1 MTTAQKSKRSG
12 PRSNKGA
19 DSARATARRAAV
31 AAPGAA
37 EGTGVPVVGIGAS
50 AGGIEALNR
59 FFDAMPGDSGLAFVI
74 VLHLDPT
81 HESELAAIIGRH
93 TSMPVVEIADGMSIE
108 ANSVYVIAPD
118 RSLTIH
124 GDRLR
129 LSEPVEPRGHRH
141 PVDVLFASLADQR
154 RERAIAIV
162 LSGTGS
168 NGTQGLKEI
177 RAGGGLTLAQDPET
191 ARFDGMPRAAIAAG
205 AADHVFAPDKLPGA
219 LLRYVRHG
227 YMAAPDALDS
237 STADGQLALDP
248 VLAILRTQSGHDFR
262 NYKRS
267 TLQRRIH
274 RRMGLGSIPTL
285 TDYTDRLRKD
295 PKEIVALVADLMIS
309 VSGFF
314 RDREA
319 WQALDDVVLAHLL
332 TEQKADMELRFW
344 VPACATGE
352 EAYSLAMLAAERA
365 ESLRKPLSLK
375 IFATDS
381 QEDNLRIAR
390 EGIYPAAAAAAIGPE
405 RLRRF
410 FEALDAS
417 YQVKKNLRE
426 LIVFAPQNLLRD
438 PPYSRLD
445 LITCRNLLIYLE
457 PEAQK
462 RVIALFHFAL
472 REGGHL
478 FLGNAETVG
487 RAEDLFDT
495 VSKKWRIYRRL
506 GPTRHDIVSFPTPG
520 ASARLEQTQQPEEA
534 PARALDLARRA
545 LLERYAPAS
554 VLVDQ
559 NARILYF
566 HGPTGD
572 YLVQP
577 SGEPTRDLL
586 AMAREGLRLGL
597 RGALRRAAATRENV
611 TFGAQ
616 VQQGKTVRPVSVIV
630 APLPSQPA
638 AGLLLVSFEPTAEPT
653 APAQI
658 SLRRSKRAK
667 DGGDAA
673 SRHAL
678 EEELRATRA
687 ELQSTIEQMNS
698 AVEAQKA
705 ANEEITS
712 VNEELQSTNEE
723 LEASK
728 EELQSYNE
736 ELHTVNNQLQ
746 HKIRELEDITDDQTN
761 LLAGTETATLFLDE
775 VYQIKWFSPASKE
788 LLDLMP
794 SDIGRPLRSF
804 APRFADPNLL
814 RDAETVLTQ
823 LTHIESEV
831 RSDKGKWYLRRMFP
845 YRTKDN
851 RIAGLVLTFTD
862 ITERK
867 RAEDA
872 INEERLYAQA
882 IVETIRQPLLILDA
896 DLRVRSANR
905 AFYALFQ
912 VEQEATENEM
922 VYELG
927 NRQWDIP
934 PLRTLLEEILPEN
947 KEVQD
952 FRVDHQFEG
961 LGERTML
968 LNARKLSR
976 EGRRDLIL
984 LAIEDI
990 TVRSQAEA
998 HRDLLIAEMNH
1009 RVKNVL
1015 ATVQSIASQT
1025 LLQSPSPESFK
1036 TAYFGRLRALAR
1048 AHDLL
1053 VDEGWAGADIRQL
1066 VRGTLRPYR
1075 SEQIEADGPAL
1086 AVRPKAGVALV
1097 MILHELATNANK
1109 YGALSAPSGTLR
1121 IAWRRQDLDGQ
1132 SQVQLDWIETGGPL
1146 VTPPSRRGFGS
1157 DLIERGTAYELR
1169 GKAVLDYR
1177 EEGVHCTLTFPWE
1190 APPSKNSEE

>member
-1 MTTAQKSKRSG
+1 MTPRKSKGYG
-12 PRSNKGA
+12 PRAKKLGA
-19 DSARATARRAAV
+19 DSVHASVDARA
-31 AAPGAA
+31 GAKK
-37 EGTGVPVVGIGAS
+37 TGVPVAGIGAS

-59 FFDAMPGDSGLAFVI
+59 FFDVMPADSGLAFVV

-81 HESELAAIIGRH
+81 HESELASIIGRH
-93 TSMPVVEIADGMSIE
+93 TSMPVAEIADGMPIK

-118 RSLTIH
+118 KSLTLH
-124 GDRLR
+124 GDRLI

-168 NGTQGLKEI
+168 NGTQGLKEVQ
-177 RAGGGLTLAQDPET
+177 AGGGLTLAQDPET

-205 AADHVFAPDKLPGA
+205 AADHVFAPEKLPDA
-219 LLRYVRHG
+219 LLRYIRHG
-227 YMAAPDALDS
+227 YMAAPDALD
-237 STADGQLALDP
+237 TNRADGQLALDP
-248 VLAILRTQSGHDFR
+248 VLAALRTHSGHDFR

-274 RRMGLGSIPTL
+274 RRMGLGSISTL
-285 TDYTDRLRKD
+285 ADYADRLRAD
-295 PKEIVALVADLMIS
+295 PKEIRALITDLLIS
-309 VSGFF
+309 VSSFF

-319 WQALDDVVLAHLL
+319 WQALDDIVLTPLL
-332 TEQKADMELRFW
+332 TEQKGDTELRFW

-352 EAYSLAMLAAERA
+352 EAYSLAMLATERA

-381 QEDNLRIAR
+381 REDNLQIAR

-410 FEALDAS
+410 FEVLEGS
-417 YQVKKNLRE
+417 YQVRKNLRE
-426 LIVFAPQNLLRD
+426 LVVFAQQNLLRD
-438 PPYSRLD
+438 PPFSRLD

-472 REGGHL
+472 REDGHL
-478 FLGNAETVG
+478 LLGNAETVG
-487 RAEDLFDT
+487 RSEDLFEI

-506 GPTRHDIVSFPTPG
+506 GPTRHDIVSFPTLG
-520 ASARLEQTQQPEEA
+520 ASARLEQTQQTENQEQP

-554 VLVDQ
+554 VLVDR
-559 NARILYF
+559 NGRILYF

-572 YLVQP
+572 YLIQP

-586 AMAREGLRLGL
+586 AMAREGLRPGL
-597 RGALRRAAATRENV
+597 RSAIRKALETRESV
-611 TFGAQ
+611 TFGAE
-616 VQQGKTVRPVSVIV
+616 VQQGKTVRPVSITITRL
-630 APLPSQPA
+630 ASQPTT
-638 AGLLLVSFEPTAEPT
+638 GLLLVSFEPSAEPK
-653 APAQI
+653 APAQM
-658 SLRRSKRAK
+658 SRGRSKRATQ
-667 DGGDAA
+667 GGDAA

-687 ELQSTIEQMNS
+687 ELQTTIEQMDS
-698 AVEAQKA
+698 VVEQQKA

-723 LEASK
+723 LETSK

-736 ELHTVNNQLQ
+736 ELHTINNQLQ

-775 VYQIKWFSPASKE
+775 DHQIKWFSPASKD
-788 LLDLMP
+788 LLDLVP

-804 APRFADPNLL
+804 APKFADPNLM

-823 LTHIESEV
+823 LTRIESEV
-831 RSDKGKWYLRRMFP
+831 RSNDGKWYLRRLVP
-845 YRTKDN
+845 YRTSNK
-851 RIAGLVLTFTD
+851 RIAGIVLTFTD

-867 RAEDA
+867 RAADA
-872 INEERLYAQA
+872 VDEERLYAQA
-882 IVETIRQPLLILDA
+882 IVETIRQPLLVLDA
-896 DLRVRSANR
+896 ELRVRSANR
-905 AFYALFQ
+905 AFYALFE
-912 VEQEATENEM
+912 VEPEATEGKRIF
-922 VYELG
+922 ELG
-927 NRQWDIP
+927 NGQWDIL
-934 PLRTLLEEILPEN
+934 PLRKLLEQLLPETR
-947 KEVQD
+947 EVEN
-952 FRVDHQFEG
+952 FRVDTLFETIG
-961 LGERTML
+961 QRTML

-976 EGRRDLIL
+976 EGREDLIL
-984 LAIEDI
+984 LAIED
-990 TVRSQAEA
+990 TSARSHAEG
-998 HRDLLIAEMNH
+998 HRDVLIRELSH

-1015 ATVQSIASQT
+1015 ATAQAIASQT
-1025 LLQSPSPESFK
+1025 LSRSGSLEIFQ
-1036 TAYFGRLRALAR
+1036 TAYLGRLRALAR

-1053 VDEGWAGADIRQL
+1053 VGEGWAGADLGQL
-1066 VRGTLRPYR
+1066 VRLTLRPYP
-1075 SEQIEADGPAL
+1075 SEQIVAEGPAL
-1086 AVRPKAGVALV
+1086 TMRPKAGVALV
-1097 MILHELATNANK
+1097 MILHELATNAIK
-1109 YGALSAPSGTLR
+1109 YGALSAPSGTVS
-1121 IAWRRQDLDGQ
+1121 IAWRTQDMDGS
-1132 SQVQLDWIETGGPL
+1132 SQVRLDWIEKGGPL
-1146 VTPPSRRGFGS
+1146 VKPPSRRGFGS
-1157 DLIERGTAYELR
+1157 ELIERGIPYELR

-1177 EEGVHCTLTFPWE
+1177 EEGFRCTLSFPWE
-1190 APPSKNSEE
+1190 EAPLTKTGKE

>member
-1 MTTAQKSKRSG
+1 
-12 PRSNKGA
+12 
-19 DSARATARRAAV
+19 
-31 AAPGAA
+31 
-37 EGTGVPVVGIGAS
+37 VVGIGAS

-59 FFDAMPGDSGLAFVI
+59 FFDAMPGNSGLAFVI

-81 HESELAAIIGRH
+81 HASELAPIISRH
-93 TSMPVVEIADGMSIE
+93 TTMPVVEIADGMPIE
-108 ANSVYVIAPD
+108 ANCAYVIAPD
-118 RSLTIH
+118 KSLTID

-129 LSEPVEPRGHRH
+129 LSEPAEPRGHRH

-177 RAGGGLTLAQDPET
+177 QASGGLTLAQDPDT
-191 ARFDGMPRAAIAAG
+191 ARFNGMPRAAIAAG
-205 AADHVFAPDKLPGA
+205 AADHVFAPDKLPEA
-219 LLRYVRHG
+219 LLRYVGHG

-237 STADGQLALDP
+237 RAPDSQLALDP
-248 VLAILRTQSGHDFR
+248 VLAVLRTHSGHDFR

-274 RRMGLGSIPTL
+274 RRMGLGGMPTL
-285 TDYTDRLRKD
+285 ADYTDRLHTD
-295 PKEIVALVADLMIS
+295 PKEIRALISDLMIS

-319 WQALDDVVLAHLL
+319 WQALDDIVLAPLL
-332 TEQKADMELRFW
+332 TQQKADIELRLW

-390 EGIYPAAAAAAIGPE
+390 EGIYPAAATTAIGPA

-410 FEALDAS
+410 FDALDGS
-417 YQVKKNLRE
+417 YQVKKTLRE

-438 PPYSRLD
+438 PPFSHLD

-462 RVIALFHFAL
+462 QVIALFHFAL
-472 REGGHL
+472 RQDGHL

-487 RAEDLFDT
+487 RTEDLFDT

-506 GPTRHDIVSFPTPG
+506 GLTRQDIVSFPSLG
-520 ASARLEQTQQPEEA
+520 ASARLDQAQQPAKEEA

-554 VLVDQ
+554 VLIDQ
-559 NARILYF
+559 KGRILYF
-566 HGPTGD
+566 HGPTAD

-597 RGALRRAAATRENV
+597 RGALRQAAQSHQSV

-616 VQQGKTVRPVSVIV
+616 VRDGKTVRPVSVTV
-630 APLPSQPA
+630 VPLSSQPA
-638 AGLLLVSFEPTAEPT
+638 AGLLLVSFEPAAEPT

-658 SLRRSKRAK
+658 SPRRSKRAQRG
-667 DGGDAA
+667 DDAA

-687 ELQSTIEQMNS
+687 ELQSTIEQMDS
-698 AVEAQKA
+698 AVEQQKA

-723 LEASK
+723 LETSK

-736 ELHTVNNQLQ
+736 ELHTINNQLQ

-761 LLAGTETATLFLDE
+761 LLAGTETATLFLDGE
-775 VYQIKWFSPASKE
+775 YQIKWFSPASKD
-788 LLDLMP
+788 LLDLVP

-804 APRFADPNLL
+804 APKFADPNLL
-814 RDAETVLTQ
+814 PDAETVLTQ
-823 LTHIESEV
+823 LTRIESEV
-831 RSDKGKWYLRRMFP
+831 RSDEGKWYLRRLFP
-845 YRTKDN
+845 YRTKGN
-851 RIAGLVLTFTD
+851 RIAGIVLTLTD

-867 RAEDA
+867 QATDA
-872 INEERLYAQA
+872 VNKGRLYAQA
-882 IVETIRQPLLILDA
+882 IVETIRQPLLVLDA

-912 VEQEATENEM
+912 VEQEMTENKR

-927 NRQWDIP
+927 NGQWDIP
-934 PLRTLLEEILPEN
+934 ALRTLLEEVLAEN
-947 KEVQD
+947 KEVED
-952 FRVDHQFEG
+952 FRVDHLFEA
-961 LGERTML
+961 LGRRTML
-968 LNARKLSR
+968 VNARKLSR
-976 EGRRDLIL
+976 DGRRDLIL

-998 HRDLLIAEMNH
+998 HRDVLIREMNH

-1015 ATVQSIASQT
+1015 ATVQAIASQT
-1025 LLQSPSPESFK
+1025 LRRSASLESFQD
-1036 TAYFGRLRALAR
+1036 AYVGRLHALAR

-1053 VDEGWAGADIRQL
+1053 VDEGWANAEIGQL
-1066 VRGTLRPYR
+1066 VRMTLRPYR
-1075 SEQIEADGPAL
+1075 GAQVEAEGPSL
-1086 AVRPKAGVALV
+1086 TVRPQAGVTLA
-1097 MILHELATNANK
+1097 MILHELATNAAK
-1109 YGALSAPSGTLR
+1109 YGALSVPTGTVSITWASDNR
-1121 IAWRRQDLDGQ
+1121 DGQ
-1132 SQVQLDWIETGGPL
+1132 SQIQLNWIETGGPP
-1146 VTPPSRRGFGS
+1146 VAPPSRRGFGS
-1157 DLIERGTAYELR
+1157 TLIERGTDNDMH

-1177 EEGVHCTLTFPWE
+1177 AEGLRCTLRFPLE
-1190 APPSKNSEE
+1190 AARPRYTRED

>member
-1 MTTAQKSKRSG
+1 MTTRRSKGTG
-12 PRSNKGA
+12 PRSEKVSA
-19 DSARATARRAAV
+19 DSARASVDARAA
-31 AAPGAA
+31 AKDA
-37 EGTGVPVVGIGAS
+37 GVPVVGIGAS

-59 FFDAMPGDSGLAFVI
+59 FFDAMPADSGLAFVV

-81 HESELAAIIGRH
+81 RESELASIIGRH
-93 TSMPVVEIADGMSIE
+93 TSMPVAEIADGMPIK

-118 RSLTIH
+118 KSLTVH

-129 LSEPVEPRGHRH
+129 LSEPAEPRGHRH

-168 NGTQGLKEI
+168 NGTQGLKEVQ
-177 RAGGGLTLAQDPET
+177 AGGGLTLAQDPET

-205 AADHVFAPDKLPGA
+205 AADHVFAPEKLPDA
-219 LLRYVRHG
+219 LLRYIRHG
-227 YMAAPDALDS
+227 YMAAPDALD
-237 STADGQLALDP
+237 TNTTDGQLALDP
-248 VLAILRTQSGHDFR
+248 VLAVLRTHSGHDFR

-274 RRMGLGSIPTL
+274 RRMGLESISTL
-285 TDYTDRLRKD
+285 PDYADRLRAD
-295 PKEIVALVADLMIS
+295 PKEIRALITDLLIS
-309 VSGFF
+309 VSSFF

-319 WQALDDVVLAHLL
+319 WQALDDIVLTPLL
-332 TEQKADMELRFW
+332 TEQKGDTELRFW

-352 EAYSLAMLAAERA
+352 EAYSLAMLATERA

-381 QEDNLRIAR
+381 REDNLQIAR
-390 EGIYPAAAAAAIGPE
+390 EGIYPAAAAAAIAPE

-410 FEALDAS
+410 FEALDGS
-417 YQVKKNLRE
+417 YQVRKTLRE
-426 LIVFAPQNLLRD
+426 LVVFAPQNLLRD
-438 PPYSRLD
+438 PPFSRLD

-472 REGGHL
+472 REDGHL
-478 FLGNAETVG
+478 LLGNAETVG
-487 RAEDLFDT
+487 RTEDLFEI

-506 GPTRHDIVSFPTPG
+506 GPTRHDIVSFPTLG
-520 ASARLEQTQQPEEA
+520 ASARLEQTQQPAKQET
-534 PARALDLARRA
+534 PARAFDLARRA

-554 VLVDQ
+554 VLVDR
-559 NARILYF
+559 NGRILYF

-572 YLVQP
+572 YLIQP

-586 AMAREGLRLGL
+586 AMAREGLRPGL
-597 RGALRRAAATRENV
+597 RSAMRKALETRESV
-611 TFGAQ
+611 TFGAE
-616 VQQGKTVRPVSVIV
+616 VQQGETVRPVSITITRL
-630 APLPSQPA
+630 ASQPT
-638 AGLLLVSFEPTAEPT
+638 AGLLLVSFEPSAEPK

-658 SLRRSKRAK
+658 SQARSKRATH
-667 DGGDAA
+667 GGDAA
-673 SRHAL
+673 SRRAL

-687 ELQSTIEQMNS
+687 ELQTTIEQMDS
-698 AVEAQKA
+698 VVEQQKA

-723 LEASK
+723 LETSK

-736 ELHTVNNQLQ
+736 ELHTINNQLQ

-775 VYQIKWFSPASKE
+775 DHQIKWFSPASKE
-788 LLDLMP
+788 LLDLVP

-804 APRFADPNLL
+804 APKFADPNLM

-823 LTHIESEV
+823 LTRIESEV
-831 RSDKGKWYLRRMFP
+831 RSDDGKWYLRRLVP
-845 YRTKDN
+845 YRTSNN
-851 RIAGLVLTFTD
+851 RIAGIVLTFTD

-867 RAEDA
+867 RAADA
-872 INEERLYAQA
+872 VDEERLYAQA

-896 DLRVRSANR
+896 ELRVRSANR
-905 AFYALFQ
+905 AFYALFD
-912 VEQEATENEM
+912 VEPEATESRRIF
-922 VYELG
+922 ELG
-927 NRQWDIP
+927 NAQWDIP
-934 PLRTLLEEILPEN
+934 SLRRLLEQFLPEN
-947 KEVQD
+947 KEVEN
-952 FRVDHQFEG
+952 FRVEALFEV
-961 LGERTML
+961 LGQRTML

-976 EGRRDLIL
+976 EGRGDLIL

-990 TVRSQAEA
+990 TARSHAEG
-998 HRDLLIAEMNH
+998 HRDVLIRELSH

-1015 ATVQSIASQT
+1015 ATAQAIASQT
-1025 LLQSPSPESFK
+1025 LSRSGSLEIFH
-1036 TAYFGRLRALAR
+1036 TAYLGRLRALAR

-1053 VDEGWAGADIRQL
+1053 VGEGWAGADLGQL
-1066 VRGTLRPYR
+1066 VRLTLRPYP
-1075 SEQIEADGPAL
+1075 SEQIVAEGPAL
-1086 AVRPKAGVALV
+1086 TMRPKAGVALV
-1097 MILHELATNANK
+1097 MILHELATNAVK
-1109 YGALSAPSGTLR
+1109 YGALSAPSGTVS
-1121 IAWRRQDLDGQ
+1121 IAWRTQDMGGS
-1132 SQVQLDWIETGGPL
+1132 SQVRLDWIERGGPH
-1146 VTPPSRRGFGS
+1146 VKPPSRRGFGS
-1157 DLIERGTAYELR
+1157 ELIERGIPYELR

-1177 EEGVHCTLTFPWE
+1177 EEGFRCTLSFPWE
-1190 APPSKNSEE
+1190 ATLTKTGKE